1 MKFLV
6 LLILGVS
13 LFGCSK
19 QPERTYS
26 VDELM
31 ANQTLLSDLIAK
43 CKSNPGEL
51 RATPNCVN
59 AEAADW
65 KSRMERMGKALG
77 G

>member
-6 LLILGVS
+6 LLTLGVS
-13 LFGCSK
+13 LFGCSM
-19 QPERTYS
+19 PERIYS
-26 VDELM
+26 M
-31 ANQTLLSDLIAK
+31 ANQTLLSNLIAK

-65 KSRMERMGKALG
+65 KSSLERMGKALG

>member
-1 MKFLV
+1 MKLLV
-6 LLILGVS
+6 LFTLGVS

-19 QPERTYS
+19 PERTYS

-65 KSRMERMGKALG
+65 KSRLERMGKALG

>member
-6 LLILGVS
+6 FFTLGVS

-26 VDELM
+26 VDELV

-59 AEAADW
+59 AEAADR
-65 KSRMERMGKALG
+65 KSLLLGIGKAPG

>member
-6 LLILGVS
+6 LLKLGVS
-13 LFGCSK
+13 LFGFTK
-19 QPERTYS
+19 PERIYS

-51 RATPNCVN
+51 RAAPNCVN

-65 KSRMERMGKALG
+65 KSRLERMGKTLG